1 MHESILDAVGNT
13 PLVKLKKIGKN
24 LGARLYAK
32 VEYVNPGGSVKD
44 RMAIQMVADAE
55 KQGLLKKGGTLV
67 EPTSGNTG
75 AGLAVVA
82 AVKGYHC
89 IFVVPDK
96 VSPEKIDLLKAYGA
110 EVVVTPTNVE
120 REDPQSYYSVADRL
134 AKERNA
140 FQPNQYF
147 NPSNPLAHYA
157 STGPEI
163 WEQTKG
169 NVTHFVAGMGTGG
182 TISGVSKFLKEQNPK
197 IQVVGADPEG
207 SIYSSKDI
215 HQYKVEGIGEDFY
228 PGTMDLKLV
237 DRIIQT
243 HDAESLSMTRRLARE
258 EGILVG
264 GSSGAATV
272 AAVKLAEELEKD
284 ALVVVLLPDGG
295 RGYLSKVF
303 SDAWMEK
310 NGFEV

>member
-1 MHESILDAVGNT
+1 MQESILEAVGRT
-13 PLVKLKKIGKN
+13 PLVRLKKIGKPLN
-24 LGARLYAK
+24 AKLYAK

-55 KQGLLKKGGTLV
+55 KQGKLKPGGTIV

-96 VSPEKIDLLKAYGA
+96 VSTEKIDLLKAYGA

-120 REDPQSYYSVADRL
+120 REDPKSYYSVADRIS
-134 AKERNA
+134 KEQNA

-147 NPSNPLAHYA
+147 NASNPLAHYL

-169 NVTHFVAGMGTGG
+169 KITHFVAGMGTGG
-182 TISGVSKFLKEQNPK
+182 TISGVSKYLKEKNPGV
-197 IQVVGADPEG
+197 QAVGADPEG

-228 PGTMDLKLV
+228 PSTMDLKLV

-243 HDAESLSMTRRLARE
+243 HDAESFAMTRRLARE

-264 GSSGAATV
+264 GSSGSATV
-272 AAVKLAEELEKD
+272 AAVKLAGELDEN

-310 NGFEV
+310 NGFTV